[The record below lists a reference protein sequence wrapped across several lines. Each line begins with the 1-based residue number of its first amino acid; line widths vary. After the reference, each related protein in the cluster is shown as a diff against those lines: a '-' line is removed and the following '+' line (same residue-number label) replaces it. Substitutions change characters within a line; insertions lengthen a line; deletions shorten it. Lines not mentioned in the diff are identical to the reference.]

1 MSENEMKPQVK
12 VELLLDE
19 DLVDWIDDLK
29 SQIGLRTR
37 DIVLN
42 QLLRE
47 IKGESESKDE
57 SQQET

>member
-1 MSENEMKPQVK
+1 MSEQVK
-12 VELLLDE
+12 VELLLDR

-47 IKGESESKDE
+47 IKGESESEDE